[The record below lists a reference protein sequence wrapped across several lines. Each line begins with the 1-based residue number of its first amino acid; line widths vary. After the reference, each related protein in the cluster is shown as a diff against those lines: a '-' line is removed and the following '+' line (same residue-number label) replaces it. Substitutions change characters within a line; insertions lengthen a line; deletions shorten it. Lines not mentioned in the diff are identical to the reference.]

1 MNRPEIDRTRFAII
15 CIDNGNTCVAE
26 RSVNREHAH
35 CRKLKI
41 GRRAFNPESFQGQ
54 LGIDNFQSNRFTQGK
69 MLNTLRKRAVAE
81 KLIGLLDLFGGQQ
94 LSSSWRHS
102 SECSLINTSL
112 QRGAFNARSAEP
124 LQRFFYSGAKPLKWF
139 KELSMVFATPLKRGV
154 NEIPLVLGIVLL
166 SASSSLATT
175 KGLSQIVTPDLQGE
189 GDLSLSL
196 QIQDKRIAN
205 PYELQ
210 AELGLTKW
218 AEVAVFRGFQPDE
231 WILGT
236 EIGLLTKEP
245 YLLSVGFVNWS
256 PHLDVDPQPYIEAG
270 YYTEH
275 HKVIVGA
282 IHAGYKNEAILGYAY
297 DFNKRWRV
305 QVDWQSGSENSST
318 IGFTCNVTPDF
329 QFNPAIYFSND
340 DPRRLMGYIVF
351 TYTFH
356 LLHGKQESSAS
367 SSK

>member
-1 MNRPEIDRTRFAII
+1 MSSALQKPAVRKEAIRFMTII
-15 CIDNGNTCVAE
+15 LVMIV
-26 RSVNREHAH
+26 
-35 CRKLKI
+35 
-41 GRRAFNPESFQGQ
+41 F
-54 LGIDNFQSNRFTQGK
+54 
-69 MLNTLRKRAVAE
+69 
-81 KLIGLLDLFGGQQ
+81 LLTG
-94 LSSSWRHS
+94 SSSF
-102 SECSLINTSL
+102 
-112 QRGAFNARSAEP
+112 G
-124 LQRFFYSGAKPLKWF
+124 
-139 KELSMVFATPLKRGV
+139 
-154 NEIPLVLGIVLL
+154 
-166 SASSSLATT
+166 TT

-231 WILGT
+231 WIFGT

-245 YLLSVGFVNWS
+245 YLLSIGFVNWS

-297 DFNKRWRV
+297 DFNERWRV

-329 QFNPAIYFSND
+329 QFNPALYVNNGPKHDLF
-340 DPRRLMGYIVF
+340 GYIVF

-356 LLHGKQESSAS
+356 LWGGKKEVMPVATRPTGV
-367 SSK
+367 K

>member
-1 MNRPEIDRTRFAII
+1 
-15 CIDNGNTCVAE
+15 
-26 RSVNREHAH
+26 
-35 CRKLKI
+35 
-41 GRRAFNPESFQGQ
+41 
-54 LGIDNFQSNRFTQGK
+54 
-69 MLNTLRKRAVAE
+69 MLNALQKQAATRKPAE
-81 KLIGLLDLFGGQQ
+81 FTTVIVTVLLLT
-94 LSSSWRHS
+94 SSSS
-102 SECSLINTSL
+102 
-112 QRGAFNARSAEP
+112 F
-124 LQRFFYSGAKPLKWF
+124 
-139 KELSMVFATPLKRGV
+139 
-154 NEIPLVLGIVLL
+154 
-166 SASSSLATT
+166 ATT

-256 PHLDVDPQPYIEAG
+256 PHLGVDPQPYIEAG

-297 DFNKRWRV
+297 DFNKTWRV
-305 QVDWQSGSENSST
+305 DVGFQMGSEKSSS
-318 IGFTCNVTPDF
+318 IGFPRNGTPEF
-329 QFNPAIYFSND
+329 LFNPRINLTHYQSRPFI
-340 DPRRLMGYIVF
+340 GHIVF
-351 TYTFH
+351 PYMFH
-356 LLHGKQESSAS
+356 LW
-367 SSK
+367 